1 MLSKHA
7 HTEPAGTVVFE
18 RPVTAEDGSVT
29 YRTEMIHYT
38 GAAQRTA
45 ALKAARADGARA
57 ARHLPR

>member
-7 HTEPAGTVVFE
+7 HTEPIGTVVFE
-18 RPVTAEDGSVT
+18 RPVTGEDGSVT

-38 GAAQRTA
+38 GAVQRAA

-57 ARHLPR
+57 VRHIAR